1 MRNAAAI
8 VALALCLTVT
18 AAANPSLELR
28 LGSGPAFSSGVTI
41 GVGPEAAPVFDLR
54 LMDAR
59 ADIDPESVAV
69 TLNRTSIKGFASFN
83 RMPCGARLIVDRRTQ
98 NHPDFAL
105 GAENRLTF
113 GCDDALGNSY
123 RGEFVLRVSKAESD
137 SRLLL
142 PPGPDTPG
150 VLVDNSDRGGAP
162 SVGLSVSEGRR
173 GPRTARVV
181 AEIRDMQG
189 IRSVVLELNWK
200 EFERIVMQNGFPS
213 RRRGGFRSSRAL
225 TGSVQGDSK
234 HLRLDIPIPLQ
245 GRETYVGIR
254 AEDVK
259 GAVTSE
265 IVQVRRGKRR
275 RMRPSS
281 PCSPR

>member
-1 MRNAAAI
+1 MRNAAAMA
-8 VALALCLTVT
+8 ALALCLAVP
-18 AAANPSLELR
+18 AAASPSLELR
-28 LGSGPAFSSGVTI
+28 VGSGPAFSSGVTI
-41 GVGPEAAPVFDLR
+41 GVAPDSAPVFDLR
-54 LMDAR
+54 LTDAR

-69 TLNRTSIKGFASFN
+69 SLNGTSITGFASFN
-83 RMPCGARLIVDRRTQ
+83 RMPRGARLIVDRRTQ
-98 NHPDFAL
+98 NHPDLAL
-105 GAENRLTF
+105 RSENRLTF

-123 RGEFVLRVSKAESD
+123 RGEFVLRVSNAESD

-150 VLVDNSDRGGAP
+150 VLVENSNRGGAP
-162 SVGLSVSEGRR
+162 SVALSVPEAHR
-173 GPRTARVV
+173 GPRTARVI

-225 TGSVQGDSK
+225 TGSVEGDTK

-245 GRETYVGIR
+245 GRETNVGIR
-254 AEDVK
+254 AENVQ

-265 IVQVRRGKRR
+265 VAQVRRRK
-275 RMRPSS
+275 
-281 PCSPR
+281 